1 MTSEEIEA
9 TKKKKKKKKR
19 ESFQANVAG
28 EVISMPERREKT
40 AKPIV
45 GAKEGRCVAAIDRHQ
60 YEKRRSPAL
69 VSGDIGLGSTGTEL
83 SLSFCEAFFA
93 MKRLKD

>member
-1 MTSEEIEA
+1 M
-9 TKKKKKKKKR
+9 
-19 ESFQANVAG
+19 
-28 EVISMPERREKT
+28 
-40 AKPIV
+40 

-83 SLSFCEAFFA
+83 SLSFCEAFFFHEEIEGLVDDRA
-93 MKRLKD
+93 AEDTEQGSRVHATSCKRE